1 MKALYSPVFRYIA
14 GTGIGLLAIVA
25 VIVLNSTPT
34 ANSAEA
40 KTAAAEPALLLV
52 AADLVTVDTGSV
64 AQGIRVTGTLEPLN
78 RTTVN
83 AQLSAV
89 VDSVLVREGESV
101 RKGQVLMRQNSADVA
116 AQLQRAEAQ
125 LASARVEL
133 RLMEEYEAKK
143 AALYEKKYLSEFDWS
158 TAKGDTELKR
168 SLVKI
173 QEANVAIA
181 RKAVDDTAILAP
193 IGGIVAERYVQPGS
207 NVMPGQALMSLVD
220 LSQLELAADIP
231 ARDINQI
238 HVGGDVTFTVDGQ
251 PNRTFHGKVVRIN
264 PMANGGARTI
274 TLYARVDNRDGVLKG
289 GMFANGRVVTGNAA
303 KGKVLRIPA
312 GAVRDIDGKRQVWV
326 IRDNKLALQPV
337 TLGIRDSGTG
347 LIEVKQGL
355 AAGERVILT
364 NIGQRTTG
372 MPVSVADAR

>member
-1 MKALYSPVFRYIA
+1 MKAPYSPVFRYIV
-14 GTGIGLLAIVA
+14 GTGIGLLTIVA
-25 VIVLNSTPT
+25 VILLNSAPA

-40 KTAAAEPALLLV
+40 KPAAAEPALLLV

-83 AQLSAV
+83 ARLSAV

-251 PNRTFHGKVVRIN
+251 PNRTFHAKVVRIN

-303 KGKVLRIPA
+303 RGKVLRIPA
-312 GAVRDIDGKRQVWV
+312 GAVRDIEGKRQVWV

-337 TLGIRDSGTG
+337 TLGIRDSGSG

-364 NIGQRTTG
+364 NIGQRTAG

>member
-1 MKALYSPVFRYIA
+1 MKAPYSPVFRYIA

-101 RKGQVLMRQNSADVA
+101 RKGQVLMRQNSADVV

-303 KGKVLRIPA
+303 RGKVLRIPA

-364 NIGQRTTG
+364 NIGQRTAG

>member
-40 KTAAAEPALLLV
+40 KTGAAEPALLLV

-303 KGKVLRIPA
+303 RGKVLRIPA

>member
-1 MKALYSPVFRYIA
+1 MKAPYSPVFRYIA

-101 RKGQVLMRQNSADVA
+101 RKGQVLMRQNSADVV

-173 QEANVAIA
+173 HEANVAIA

-303 KGKVLRIPA
+303 RGKVLRIPA

-364 NIGQRTTG
+364 NIGQRTAG

>member
-1 MKALYSPVFRYIA
+1 MKALYSPVFRYIV

-101 RKGQVLMRQNSADVA
+101 RKGQVLMRQNSADVV

>member
-40 KTAAAEPALLLV
+40 KTGAAEPALLLV

-101 RKGQVLMRQNSADVA
+101 RKGQVLMRQNSADVV

-303 KGKVLRIPA
+303 RGKVLRIPA

-364 NIGQRTTG
+364 NIGQRTAG

>member
-1 MKALYSPVFRYIA
+1 MKAPYPRIFRYIA
-14 GTGIGLLAIVA
+14 GSGIGLLTIAA
-25 VIVLNSTPT
+25 VILLNSTPA

-40 KTAAAEPALLLV
+40 KPAAAEPALLLV

-83 AQLSAV
+83 ARLSAV

-238 HVGGDVTFTVDGQ
+238 HVGSDVTFTVDGQ

-303 KGKVLRIPA
+303 RGKVLRIPA

-347 LIEVKQGL
+347 LVEVKQGL
-355 AAGERVILT
+355 ATGERVILT
-364 NIGQRTTG
+364 NIGQRTAG

>member
-1 MKALYSPVFRYIA
+1 MKALYSPVFRYIV

-40 KTAAAEPALLLV
+40 KTGAAEPALLLV

>member
-1 MKALYSPVFRYIA
+1 MKAPYSPVFRYIA

-40 KTAAAEPALLLV
+40 KTGAAEPALLLV

-364 NIGQRTTG
+364 NIGQRTAG

>member
-1 MKALYSPVFRYIA
+1 MKALYSPVFRYIV

-40 KTAAAEPALLLV
+40 KTGAAEPALLLV

-251 PNRTFHGKVVRIN
+251 PKRTFHGKVVRIN

>member
-40 KTAAAEPALLLV
+40 KTGAAEPALLLV

-158 TAKGDTELKR
+158 TARGDTELKR

-303 KGKVLRIPA
+303 RGKVLRIPA

>member
-1 MKALYSPVFRYIA
+1 MKAPYSPVFRYIA

-101 RKGQVLMRQNSADVA
+101 RKGQVLMRQNSADVV

-173 QEANVAIA
+173 HEANVAIA

-364 NIGQRTTG
+364 NIGQRTAG

>member
-1 MKALYSPVFRYIA
+1 MKAPYSPVFRYIA
-14 GTGIGLLAIVA
+14 GTGIGLLTVVA
-25 VIVLNSTPT
+25 VILLNSTPA

-40 KTAAAEPALLLV
+40 KPAAVEPALLLV
-52 AADLVTVDTGSV
+52 AADLVTVDIGSV

-83 AQLSAV
+83 ARLSAV

-158 TAKGDTELKR
+158 TARGDTELKR

-173 QEANVAIA
+173 QEANVVIA

-207 NVMPGQALMSLVD
+207 NVMPGQVLMSLVD

-251 PNRTFHGKVVRIN
+251 PNRTFHAKVVRIN

-303 KGKVLRIPA
+303 RGKVLRIPA
-312 GAVRDIDGKRQVWV
+312 SAVRDIDGKRQVWV

-364 NIGQRTTG
+364 NIGQRIAG

>member
-1 MKALYSPVFRYIA
+1 MKALYSPVFRYIV

-40 KTAAAEPALLLV
+40 KTGAAEPALLLV

-158 TAKGDTELKR
+158 TARGDTELKR

-303 KGKVLRIPA
+303 RGKVLRIPA

-364 NIGQRTTG
+364 NIGQRTAG

>member
-1 MKALYSPVFRYIA
+1 MKAPYSPVFRYIA

-173 QEANVAIA
+173 HEANVAIA

-364 NIGQRTTG
+364 NIGQRTAG

>member
-1 MKALYSPVFRYIA
+1 MKAPGSCIFRYIA

-25 VIVLNSTPT
+25 VVLLNSTPA

-40 KTAAAEPALLLV
+40 KPTAAEPALLLV
-52 AADLVTVDTGSV
+52 TADLVTVDTGSV
-64 AQGIRVTGTLEPLN
+64 AQGIKVTGTLEPLN
-78 RTTVN
+78 RTTIN
-83 AQLSAV
+83 ARLSAV

-125 LASARVEL
+125 LASAQVEL
-133 RLMEEYEAKK
+133 RLTEAYEAKK
-143 AALYEKKYLSEFDWS
+143 AALYEKKYLSELDWS
-158 TAKGDTELKR
+158 TAKGDTEVKR

-231 ARDINQI
+231 ARDINQVNI
-238 HVGGDVTFTVDGQ
+238 GGDVTFTVDGQ
-251 PNRTFHGKVVRIN
+251 PNRTFRGKVVRIN

-289 GMFANGRVVTGNAA
+289 GMFANGRVATGNAA
-303 KGKVLRIPA
+303 RGKVLRIPA
-312 GAVRDIDGKRQVWV
+312 VAVRDIDGKRQVWV

-347 LIEVKQGL
+347 LVEVKQGL

-364 NIGQRTTG
+364 NIGQRATG

>member
-40 KTAAAEPALLLV
+40 KTGAAEPALLLV

>member
-1 MKALYSPVFRYIA
+1 MKAPYPRIFRYIA
-14 GTGIGLLAIVA
+14 GTGIGLLTIVA
-25 VIVLNSTPT
+25 VILLNSTPA

-40 KTAAAEPALLLV
+40 KPAAAEPALLLV

-83 AQLSAV
+83 ARLSAV

-158 TAKGDTELKR
+158 TARGDTELKR

-181 RKAVDDTAILAP
+181 HKAVDDTAILAP

-238 HVGGDVTFTVDGQ
+238 HVGGDVTFSVDGQ

-303 KGKVLRIPA
+303 RGKVLRIPA

-364 NIGQRTTG
+364 NIGQRTAG

>member
-1 MKALYSPVFRYIA
+1 
-14 GTGIGLLAIVA
+14 
-25 VIVLNSTPT
+25 
-34 ANSAEA
+34 
-40 KTAAAEPALLLV
+40 V

-303 KGKVLRIPA
+303 RGKVLRIPA